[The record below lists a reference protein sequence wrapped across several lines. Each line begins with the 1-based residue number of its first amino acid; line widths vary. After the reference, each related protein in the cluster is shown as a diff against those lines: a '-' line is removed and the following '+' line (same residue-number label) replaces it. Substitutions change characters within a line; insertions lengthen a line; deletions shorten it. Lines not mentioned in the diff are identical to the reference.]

1 MAEMRKFT
9 PEELAKFNGQDGQP
23 AYIVH
28 QGRVIDVTGSKMW
41 REGMHMKRHTA
52 GQDLTDQIPAAPH
65 GLDVLERF
73 PQVGVLVP
81 SLEPD
86 MAAPAGIPHFV
97 ERFLEK
103 HPFYQR
109 HPHPMTVHFPIVLMI
124 LAPLFT
130 FLYLVTDSEAFE
142 VTAINALGVGLLSCL
157 VVIPTGYFTWW
168 VNYGR
173 KPMAIVTA
181 KIVLSFVLFG
191 LGLVDFIWRLLDPGI
206 LGHLTGV
213 ALLYP
218 IFMFALLPVIALIG
232 WYGALLTF
240 PLHTRHRGAKE
251 RPDTIGP
258 KKV

>member
-1 MAEMRKFT
+1 MAEMKKFT
-9 PEELAKFNGQDGQP
+9 REELATYNGQDGRP

-41 REGMHMKRHTA
+41 RDGMHMRRHAA

-73 PQVGVLVP
+73 PQVGILVE
-81 SLEPD
+81 SEAD
-86 MAAPAGIPHFV
+86 MEAPASIPRFI
-97 ERFLEK
+97 EGFLER
-103 HPFYQR
+103 HPFFQR

-130 FLYLVTDSEAFE
+130 FVYMLTHIEAFE
-142 VTAINALGVGLLSCL
+142 VTSVNCLGVGLLSCL
-157 VVIPTGYFTWW
+157 IVIPTGFFTWW

-173 KPMAIVTA
+173 KPMAIVTI
-181 KIVLSFVLFG
+181 KIVLSFVLFA
-191 LGLVDFIWRLLDPGI
+191 LGLVDFIWRLTVPGI
-206 LGHLTGV
+206 LD
-213 ALLYP
+213 ALAGANIVYAV
-218 IFMFALLPVIALIG
+218 IMFALLPVIALIG

-251 RPDTIGP
+251 RPETIGP
-258 KKV
+258 KG